1 MAVVGHKRE
10 GMRIYEFMSGLT
22 NLLPHRSV
30 MITIVRAF
38 ALASHVFMPTHV
50 CLALVL
56 TPKYIALVI
65 PERPLTHTSATS
77 NSPFRGPSSPRFRNP
92 IPTTQRLNSIRPQ
105 SVQRNFG
112 PRQPKQMATRN
123 YSNSFGTAPTN
134 FTSRFFH
141 WLQAKLLGSKDYY

>member
-56 TPKYIALVI
+56 TPKYIALDI
-65 PERPLTHTSATS
+65 PERPKPTHLLHQTR
-77 NSPFRGPSSPRFRNP
+77 PFVDPVPHDLE
-92 IPTTQRLNSIRPQ
+92 IPYQ
-105 SVQRNFG
+105 
-112 PRQPKQMATRN
+112 QPN
-123 YSNSFGTAPTN
+123 G
-134 FTSRFFH
+134 
-141 WLQAKLLGSKDYY
+141 